1 MQSHRFAIC
10 LLMLL
15 GTAAAQNEDSFYKQ
29 QEECGKRLQEGAF
42 TEAETSCKSLVTLAE
57 KLPTGRPMERVT
69 AYEYLGHAFF
79 GQRKFTDALAA
90 YQRELKIAKV
100 ALHPT
105 DAELGYAYHDV
116 ARALHGMGEL
126 QQARSYYE
134 QATATL
140 EQARQHI
147 DSAFLKNKYSATIK
161 AVLQEEALLLQQAGD
176 QNSAD
181 AMARKANSIVVNPDV
196 KN

>member
-1 MQSHRFAIC
+1 MQSCRFAIC

-15 GTAAAQNEDSFYKQ
+15 GTAAAQNDDSFYKQ
-29 QEECGKRLQEGAF
+29 QEECGKQLQEGVF
-42 TEAETSCKSLVTLAE
+42 TKAEASCKSLVILAE
-57 KLPTGRPMERVT
+57 KLPVGRPMERVT

-90 YQRELKIAKV
+90 YQHELKIAKA

-126 QQARSYYE
+126 KEARSYYE
-134 QATATL
+134 QAGAAL

-147 DSAFLKNKYSATIK
+147 DSAFLKNKYAATIK
-161 AVLQEEALLLQQAGD
+161 AIWQEEALLLRQAGD
-176 QNSAD
+176 QVGAD
-181 AMARKANSIVVNPDV
+181 AMTRKADSIVVKTDV
-196 KN
+196 KD